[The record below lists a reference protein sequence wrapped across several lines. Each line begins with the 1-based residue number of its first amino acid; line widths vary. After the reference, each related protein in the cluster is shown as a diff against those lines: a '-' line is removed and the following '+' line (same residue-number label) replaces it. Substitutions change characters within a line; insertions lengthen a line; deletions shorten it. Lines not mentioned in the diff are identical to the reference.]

1 MRLSLIASVSTLALL
16 AAPVLAQT
24 NSPSPSGGNPG
35 GGSAASAQHTPAP
48 DPLKQED
55 VSQIKGAAVYGSDSQ
70 KIGAVSTVLMR
81 PDSKQIDRL
90 VVNAGGILGVG
101 GHDVALP
108 VGQFRWDGDRDG
120 FVIAKT
126 GDELKQMPQWQREDM
141 AGSGSSSA
149 RSPVPASRP
158 AMAPPPV
165 PSPSTDR

>member
-24 NSPSPSGGNPG
+24 NSPSPSGNPSG
-35 GGSAASAQHTPAP
+35 GAATSTQHTPAP

-70 KIGAVSTVLMR
+70 KIGAVSAVLMK
-81 PDSKQIDRL
+81 PESKQIDRL
-90 VVNAGGILGVG
+90 VVNAGGVLGLG

-108 VGQFRWDGDRDG
+108 VSQFRWDGDRDG

-126 GDELKQMPQWQREDM
+126 GDELKQMPQWQRED
-141 AGSGSSSA
+141 ATGSGSSSA
-149 RSPVPASRP
+149 RSPVPSSRP
-158 AMAPPPV
+158 AEA
-165 PSPSTDR
+165 PSPAPIPSPNR